1 MAALLITAGL
11 AIADKI
17 DRKKQACKDKKALDE
32 QRYRELQAET
42 KGTMTTT
49 ATTTTPAGR
58 RSSGGEGSDSD
69 VEGGESAQRR
79 VRGGGDGDGLRA
91 PPSYEEAVGHGGR
104 RPR

>member
-17 DRKKQACKDKKALDE
+17 DRKKQARKDKKALDE

-42 KGTMTTT
+42 KGT
-49 ATTTTPAGR
+49 TTTTTAGR

-69 VEGGESAQRR
+69 VEGGEGAQRR
-79 VRGGGDGDGLRA
+79 VRGGGDGDGDALRA
-91 PPSYEEAVGHGGR
+91 PPSYEEAVGNDGR